1 MLGGNKTTSLE
12 QGGVVVQRLALRIEL
27 TLGVNSSV
35 NECLSLR
42 VGLLRPA
49 TCPGCTSV
57 RNQAG
62 SLRCFVFFFFFF
74 SMHSLPLGAI
84 ILCRVHRLVS
94 QVKCQLSVSCRCDF
108 CFVLQLVLTRFILGW
123 QPQLDY
129 SQMPECRLDDKR
141 KSIFLISQII
151 L

>member
-1 MLGGNKTTSLE
+1 M
-12 QGGVVVQRLALRIEL
+12 VQRLALRIEL

-62 SLRCFVFFFFFF
+62 SLRCLVFSFFFFF

-94 QVKCQLSVSCRCDF
+94 
-108 CFVLQLVLTRFILGW
+108 W
-123 QPQLDY
+123 
-129 SQMPECRLDDKR
+129 
-141 KSIFLISQII
+141 
-151 L
+151 

>member
-1 MLGGNKTTSLE
+1 M
-12 QGGVVVQRLALRIEL
+12 VQRLALRIEL

-62 SLRCFVFFFFFF
+62 SLRCFVFFFFLLLFNALT
-74 SMHSLPLGAI
+74 SSGCYHSL
-84 ILCRVHRLVS
+84 
-94 QVKCQLSVSCRCDF
+94 
-108 CFVLQLVLTRFILGW
+108 
-123 QPQLDY
+123 
-129 SQMPECRLDDKR
+129 
-141 KSIFLISQII
+141 
-151 L
+151 

>member
-12 QGGVVVQRLALRIEL
+12 QGGVVVQRLALKIEL

-84 ILCRVHRLVS
+84 TLCRVHRLVS

-108 CFVLQLVLTRFILGW
+108 CFVCMKYVACPYQVHTGMVAISG
-123 QPQLDY
+123 
-129 SQMPECRLDDKR
+129 QMPECRLDDKR
-141 KSIFLISQII
+141 KSIFEYLK
-151 L
+151 

>member
-1 MLGGNKTTSLE
+1 M
-12 QGGVVVQRLALRIEL
+12 VQRLALRIEL

-62 SLRCFVFFFFFF
+62 SLRCFVFFFLLFNALT
-74 SMHSLPLGAI
+74 SSGCYHSL
-84 ILCRVHRLVS
+84 
-94 QVKCQLSVSCRCDF
+94 
-108 CFVLQLVLTRFILGW
+108 
-123 QPQLDY
+123 
-129 SQMPECRLDDKR
+129 
-141 KSIFLISQII
+141 
-151 L
+151 

>member
-1 MLGGNKTTSLE
+1 M
-12 QGGVVVQRLALRIEL
+12 VQRLALRIEL

-62 SLRCFVFFFFFF
+62 SLRCFVFFFFFSSF
-74 SMHSLPLGAI
+74 QCTHFLW
-84 ILCRVHRLVS
+84 V
-94 QVKCQLSVSCRCDF
+94 LSF
-108 CFVLQLVLTRFILGW
+108 FVEFTGLYLR
-123 QPQLDY
+123 
-129 SQMPECRLDDKR
+129 
-141 KSIFLISQII
+141 
-151 L
+151 

>member
-1 MLGGNKTTSLE
+1 M
-12 QGGVVVQRLALRIEL
+12 VQRLALRIEL

-49 TCPGCTSV
+49 TCAP
-57 RNQAG
+57 RLEIKQAVYVVV
-62 SLRCFVFFFFFF
+62 SFFFFFF

-94 QVKCQLSVSCRCDF
+94 
-108 CFVLQLVLTRFILGW
+108 
-123 QPQLDY
+123 
-129 SQMPECRLDDKR
+129 
-141 KSIFLISQII
+141 
-151 L
+151 